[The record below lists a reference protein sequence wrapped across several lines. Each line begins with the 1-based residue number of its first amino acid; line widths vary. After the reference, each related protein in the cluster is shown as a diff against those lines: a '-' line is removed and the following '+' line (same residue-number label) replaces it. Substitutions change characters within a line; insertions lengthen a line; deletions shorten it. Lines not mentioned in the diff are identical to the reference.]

1 MSAFP
6 HKTLRARRAACVL
19 AMAAAAAW
27 AGAAP
32 VGQETASAVP
42 RFAVVGDHFEL
53 DGQPYQIRSGDIHY
67 TRIPRQYWRDRLRK
81 ARAMGLNTIQTYVF
95 WNAHEPAPGKF
106 DFSGNLDVAAFV
118 LLAQE
123 EGLNVIVR
131 PGPYI
136 CTEWEFGGFPAW
148 LLRQPGMVVRGGDAR
163 FLQASAAYMKR
174 VGQEL
179 APLQSTRG
187 GPIIMVQVENE
198 YGSFGADHS
207 YMAAIH
213 DQVKAAGFDVPL
225 FTSDGPSDGL
235 LKGGTLPGITSVV
248 NFSGSAR
255 DAAKSFEA
263 FARFRSGVPRMV
275 GEYWT
280 GWFDHWGEKHHVTD
294 AAAEADAVDWMLG
307 QGISVNLYMF
317 HGGTSFG
324 YMAGANFGEHYAPDT
339 TSYDYDGQLDE
350 AGRPTKKYYAF
361 RDMLRKHLAP
371 GETLPEV
378 PTSAAT
384 IAIPRFALQESVT
397 LLEALPALGRP
408 VTSRQPLKFEE
419 LNQNYGF
426 VLYRKR
432 LERDITGFKVD
443 DLRDYASVLG
453 NGLPVGTLDRRKDE
467 KELRSGLKAGTTL
480 DLLVENMGRVNFD
493 QKMVDERKGI
503 FGAVTTADG
512 APLEGWQSWSLPL
525 GDLAR
530 LKFTRR
536 GSTAGPTFWR
546 GSFELKQVSG
556 DTFVDTRGWGKG
568 HVWVNGHHL
577 GRYWKIGPQQTLY
590 LPAPWLRAGRNEV
603 IVLDVESAQGPHTLQ
618 GLQDPVFDTPGG
630 AHRQSGD

>member
-1 MSAFP
+1 M
-6 HKTLRARRAACVL
+6 
-19 AMAAAAAW
+19 
-27 AGAAP
+27 
-32 VGQETASAVP
+32 
-42 RFAVVGDHFEL
+42 
-53 DGQPYQIRSGDIHY
+53 
-67 TRIPRQYWRDRLRK
+67 
-81 ARAMGLNTIQTYVF
+81 
-95 WNAHEPAPGKF
+95 
-106 DFSGNLDVAAFV
+106 
-118 LLAQE
+118 
-123 EGLNVIVR
+123 
-131 PGPYI
+131 
-136 CTEWEFGGFPAW
+136 
-148 LLRQPGMVVRGGDAR
+148 
-163 FLQASAAYMKR
+163 
-174 VGQEL
+174 
-179 APLQSTRG
+179 
-187 GPIIMVQVENE
+187 
-198 YGSFGADHS
+198 
-207 YMAAIH
+207 
-213 DQVKAAGFDVPL
+213 
-225 FTSDGPSDGL
+225 
-235 LKGGTLPGITSVV
+235 
-248 NFSGSAR
+248 
-255 DAAKSFEA
+255 
-263 FARFRSGVPRMV
+263 
-275 GEYWT
+275 
-280 GWFDHWGEKHHVTD
+280 
-294 AAAEADAVDWMLG
+294 
-307 QGISVNLYMF
+307 
-317 HGGTSFG
+317 
-324 YMAGANFGEHYAPDT
+324 
-339 TSYDYDGQLDE
+339 
-350 AGRPTKKYYAF
+350 
-361 RDMLRKHLAP
+361 
-371 GETLPEV
+371 
-378 PTSAAT
+378 
-384 IAIPRFALQESVT
+384 
-397 LLEALPALGRP
+397 P